1 MSNSFA
7 KSEIFR
13 KRILNLKLK
22 ESEDSMKIKNLSI
35 VGIAALA
42 VAMSACPAATNT
54 NTGTNNSNANKTA
67 VVVNATNNST
77 ANTANTNTTTTN
89 AAAVTDGQ
97 VIKIDEAGIMMT
109 VPKGFKFSKDGEDTV
124 VQTEDEGVD
133 IRFSVPKDGDYAKV
147 LTDAAKEVDD
157 YLDNVV
163 VVNKGSDID
172 VNGMK
177 GWSMSGTAKNEGE
190 DVSWDLTIIDAPK
203 KPVLANIYAEK
214 SSMEKHMADV
224 KAFFKSVKKQ

>member
-1 MSNSFA
+1 
-7 KSEIFR
+7 
-13 KRILNLKLK
+13 
-22 ESEDSMKIKNLSI
+22 MKIKNLSI
-35 VGIAALA
+35 VGVAALA

-54 NTGTNNSNANKTA
+54 NTTTNSNTNKNTA

-77 ANTANTNTTTTN
+77 TNAANSNTTATNTT
-89 AAAVTDGQ
+89 AATDGQ

-133 IRFSVPKDGDYAKV
+133 IRFTVPKDGDYEKV

-157 YLDNVV
+157 YLENVV

-190 DVSWDLTIIDAPK
+190 DVNWDLTIIDAPK
-203 KPVLANIYAEK
+203 KPVLANIYAAK
-214 SSMEKHMADV
+214 SSMEKHSADV

>member
-1 MSNSFA
+1 M
-7 KSEIFR
+7 
-13 KRILNLKLK
+13 KLK
-22 ESEDSMKIKNLSI
+22 NISI
-35 VGIAALA
+35 VGVATLA
-42 VAMSACPAATNT
+42 FAISACSPA
-54 NTGTNNSNANKTA
+54 
-67 VVVNATNNST
+67 
-77 ANTANTNTTTTN
+77 ANTNTSNTTN
-89 AAAVTDGQ
+89 TTNKPAANSTNNTVSNATAPTTEGQ
-97 VIKIDEAGIMMT
+97 VIKIEEAGIMMT

-133 IRFSVPKDGDYAKV
+133 IRFTVPKDGDYEKV

-157 YLDNVV
+157 YLENVV

-190 DVSWDLTIIDAPK
+190 DVNWDLTIIDAPK
-203 KPVLANIYAEK
+203 KPVLANIYAAK

-224 KAFFKSVKKQ
+224 KAFFKSVKKM